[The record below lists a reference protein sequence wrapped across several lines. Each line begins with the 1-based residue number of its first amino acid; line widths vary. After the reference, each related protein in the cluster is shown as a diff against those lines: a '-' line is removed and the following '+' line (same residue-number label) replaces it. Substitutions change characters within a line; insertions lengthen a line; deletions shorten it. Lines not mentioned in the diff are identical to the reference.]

1 MNQDK
6 EDKTLEQYL
15 DGGSAESKRYAELG
29 DELPPPELD
38 ARILAE
44 AERAV
49 KVTGIDSRRAPPFKA
64 FAWAAIVVVSFSLML
79 NIVFDQAVQD
89 PGAELGGMVQ
99 RSAEPAP
106 TAPPPEEVYV
116 AARKAERSMRSA
128 QSGAND
134 LWVAES
140 GRVAAPEEPADVEG
154 KSNDD
159 IGVALTEAER
169 KESRYRQDA
178 PVPAAAPE
186 TASISGAGSFADAQV
201 TDPNGADVMQLIADH
216 LALPSGA
223 EREQSLMKAAPA
235 DAGEAESLRQI
246 LDLYE
251 AGRGNE
257 ALAALAEFRSEYPDH
272 PVSEELRER
281 GY

>member
-6 EDKTLEQYL
+6 EDKTLEHYL
-15 DGGSAESKRYAELG
+15 DGKSAESKRYAELG

-79 NIVFDQAVQD
+79 NIVFEQAVQD
-89 PGAELGGMVQ
+89 PGAELGGMSP

-106 TAPPPEEVYV
+106 AAPPSEEVYV
-116 AARKAERSMRSA
+116 AARKAERAMMSA
-128 QSGAND
+128 EPGAND
-134 LWVAES
+134 LRMAES
-140 GRVAAPEEPADVEG
+140 GRVAAPEEFAVLEG
-154 KSNDD
+154 KSYSDAS
-159 IGVALTEAER
+159 VALTEAER
-169 KESRYRQDA
+169 EESRFRQSA
-178 PVPAAAPE
+178 PVPAAALEAAP
-186 TASISGAGSFADAQV
+186 ISGVGSFADAQAK
-201 TDPNGADVMQLIADH
+201 DPIGAEVMQLIADH

-251 AGRGNE
+251 AGHGRE
-257 ALAALAEFRSEYPDH
+257 ALAALAEFRREYPDH